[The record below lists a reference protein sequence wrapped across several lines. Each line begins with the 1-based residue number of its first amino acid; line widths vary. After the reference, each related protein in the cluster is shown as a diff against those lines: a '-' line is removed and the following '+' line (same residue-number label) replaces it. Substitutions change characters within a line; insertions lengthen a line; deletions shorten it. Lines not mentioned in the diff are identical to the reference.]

1 MNKAEDRFLKKIIL
15 LLKHLSMVLGVMSG
29 RLNHFVVVDISSSD
43 IVLSIKT
50 AIS

>member
-29 RLNHFVVVDISSSD
+29 RLNHFVVVDIPNG
-43 IVLSIKT
+43 LFKQ
-50 AIS
+50 